1 MDNHAT
7 QNPPTCAAGC
17 GFFGNAACENM
28 CSKCYRD
35 RKQQTSQQPTT
46 TPTPTTTATAIATP
60 VPTIPIITSSTPAA
74 TVPQE
79 SPARMPSASPS
90 KPRNRCSSCN
100 VKVGLLGYECRCE
113 NIFCAAHRHAGD
125 HACTFDY
132 KGLERQRL
140 EKLNPAVVAEKIR
153 KL

>member
-1 MDNHAT
+1 
-7 QNPPTCAAGC
+7 
-17 GFFGNAACENM
+17 M

-46 TPTPTTTATAIATP
+46 TPTPTTTATTIATP
-60 VPTIPIITSSTPAA
+60 APTIPITTSSTPAA

-79 SPARMPSASPS
+79 SPSRMPSASPG

-100 VKVGLLGYECRCE
+100 VKVGLLGYGRSSYYSSLFHQCFMIMYIECRCE